1 MNRKDP
7 RKDALS
13 APVKLAAV
21 LLASLPFTTG
31 CGGYSRTPDQWQT
44 DTYKLLEAQNE
55 PIKTCYN
62 KALRSNAKLAGNVI
76 VTFVVEDDTGRVR
89 KARIDNSRTTAGEPV
104 RKCVLDSLR
113 DLKLTPPDASTGK
126 ATYTWEFKAVFV
138 KEDGTQVDPSTLP
151 PGTLPSGS

>member
-1 MNRKDP
+1 MKRTSP
-7 RKDALS
+7 A
-13 APVKLAAV
+13 AAKLAT
-21 LLASLPFTTG
+21 LLVASLPFAAG
-31 CGGYSRTPDQWQT
+31 CGGYARTPDQWQT

-55 PIKTCYN
+55 PIKACYN
-62 KALRSNAKLAGNVI
+62 KALRSNPKLEGNVI
-76 VTFVVEDDTGRVR
+76 VTFVVENDTGRLR

-126 ATYTWEFKAVFV
+126 GTYTWEFKAVFV

-151 PGTLPSGS
+151 SGS